1 MVVDELGHQLS
12 LIEETI
18 IGIHIRGNQK
28 SRKWKTDRQYSGQIK
43 RTTISKAL
51 HIELKTE

>member
-12 LIEETI
+12 LLEETI
-18 IGIHIRGNQK
+18 IGIHLRGNQK
-28 SRKWKTDRQYSGQIK
+28 SRKWKTDRQYSGQIN